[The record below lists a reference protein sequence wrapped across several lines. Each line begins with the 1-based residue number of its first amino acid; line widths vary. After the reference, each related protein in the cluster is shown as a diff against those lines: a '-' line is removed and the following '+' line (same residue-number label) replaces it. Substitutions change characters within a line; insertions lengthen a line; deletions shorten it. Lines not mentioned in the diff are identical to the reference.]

1 MPRFRVCTGLYSV
14 QMWSVVKGT
23 IFPYWSIITG
33 GMNWGS
39 YEPITDNV
47 NFDVFIKKYAAVH
60 IGISIVG

>member
-1 MPRFRVCTGLYSV
+1 MPRFWVYTGLHSV
-14 QMWSVVKGT
+14 QMWSAVKGA
-23 IFPYWSIITG
+23 IFPYWSIIIG

-60 IGISIVG
+60 IGISILG

>member
-1 MPRFRVCTGLYSV
+1 MLSFHIGA
-14 QMWSVVKGT
+14 
-23 IFPYWSIITG
+23 G

-60 IGISIVG
+60 IGMSILG